1 MSADREKRKR
11 RILDKLEKLR
21 ERRKKAH
28 RRKKPMRQPRYDEVY
43 FEGLK
48 WLDSL

>member
-1 MSADREKRKR
+1 MSNEKEKRKR
-11 RILDKLEKLR
+11 RIMAKLAKIR
-21 ERRKKAH
+21 DQRKRTR